1 MRDTPAIRVEE
12 RNGMQ
17 LDSPVFDLES
27 HADVQRMEVDI
38 SVRKHYTLGICAGA
52 AGIEELSQGVFVD
65 GADVGAMRRGCC
77 EKGVVVAGVEPR
89 HVWRTVKLNEHF
101 YRAKTL
107 AKRFH

>member
-1 MRDTPAIRVEE
+1 MRDTPAVRVEE

-17 LDSPVFDLES
+17 LDGPIFDLES
-27 HADVQRMEVDI
+27 HEDVQRMEVDI
-38 SVRKHYTLGICAGA
+38 SVRKHHILGICAGA

-65 GADVGAMRRGCC
+65 GVDVGAMRRGCC
-77 EKGVVVAGVEPR
+77 EKRVVVAGVEPR
-89 HVWRTVKLNEHF
+89 RVRRTVKLNEHF

>member
-12 RNGMQ
+12 RNGVQ

-38 SVRKHYTLGICAGA
+38 SVRKHYTLGICAGT

-65 GADVGAMRRGCC
+65 GVDVGAMRRGRC
-77 EKGVVVAGVEPR
+77 EKGVVVAGGEPR
-89 HVWRTVKLNEHF
+89 RVRRTVKLNKHF
-101 YRAKTL
+101 YGGRPL
-107 AKRFH
+107 A

>member
-1 MRDTPAIRVEE
+1 MRDTPAIRMEE

-17 LDSPVFDLES
+17 LDGSIFDLKS

-38 SVRKHYTLGICAGA
+38 SVRKHYTLGICAGT
-52 AGIEELSQGVFVD
+52 AGIEKLSQGIFVD
-65 GADVGAMRRGCC
+65 GVDVGAMRRGPC

-89 HVWRTVKLNEHF
+89 RVWRTVKLNEHF

-107 AKRFH
+107 AKRLH